1 MTRKKHEQ
9 KTLTDYEII
18 AKLPELF
25 DEHYYRSQLQT
36 HGSNKPVKADDII
49 DHFCT
54 QGWRQGLS
62 PSKLFN
68 TKAYLKA
75 HPSIKKSDTAN
86 PIRHWLEQGG
96 KFSDLG
102 ISQDEFLSSTADQLI
117 IQSTNPTKPSKATC
131 RVAVVLHAF
140 YADQLDRCVDALMQ
154 IPAHFDLYIS
164 TTTKLRCAV
173 DNITSKLNNLKQK
186 NIEVFPNVGRDIAPF
201 LVGFAPAL
209 LNYDYVLKI
218 HTKKS
223 NHNAEL
229 KDWLPSSL
237 YSLLGSDWIIQEHWR
252 TLTKASTGL
261 TMPPPVWSIAY
272 AIAKNS
278 SWGYDQKNYYRCA
291 RERQRLG
298 LLDLDPKQNFK
309 FPAGSMFWF
318 KPLIL
323 KPFIDLNLR
332 WSSFDRE
339 AGQIDGTLAH
349 GLERLIGL
357 VCTKKNGL
365 NCRSLWPSSL
375 KPTI

>member
-18 AKLPELF
+18 SKLPELF

-140 YADQLDRCVDALMQ
+140 YADQLDRCVDALMH
-154 IPAHFDLYIS
+154 IPTHFDLYIS

-173 DNITSKLNNLKQK
+173 DNTTSKLNNLKQK
-186 NIEVFPNVGRDIAPF
+186 
-201 LVGFAPAL
+201 
-209 LNYDYVLKI
+209 
-218 HTKKS
+218 
-223 NHNAEL
+223 
-229 KDWLPSSL
+229 
-237 YSLLGSDWIIQEHWR
+237 
-252 TLTKASTGL
+252 
-261 TMPPPVWSIAY
+261 
-272 AIAKNS
+272 
-278 SWGYDQKNYYRCA
+278 
-291 RERQRLG
+291 
-298 LLDLDPKQNFK
+298 
-309 FPAGSMFWF
+309 
-318 KPLIL
+318 IL
-323 KPFIDLNLR
+323 KYFRML
-332 WSSFDRE
+332 
-339 AGQIDGTLAH
+339 AGISH
-349 GLERLIGL
+349 H
-357 VCTKKNGL
+357 
-365 NCRSLWPSSL
+365 S
-375 KPTI
+375 